1 MTAERARSRR
11 SSVREI
17 TYGAPEL
24 DWNGSMTTRAVSR
37 AFEVLETLAA
47 QPRGLRLHDLS
58 CSVGLHKS
66 TVFRLVRT
74 LVQLG
79 YVQQAGERDRYALSP
94 AKRLVDLGHPRDG
107 ETVPP

>member
-1 MTAERARSRR
+1 MTAGLVLSRR

-17 TYGAPEL
+17 TYGTSEL

-37 AFEVLETLAA
+37 AFEVLETLAG

-58 CSVGLHKS
+58 RSVGLHKS

-74 LVQLG
+74 LMQLG

-94 AKRLVDLGHPRDG
+94 AKRLVDLGQPRDG